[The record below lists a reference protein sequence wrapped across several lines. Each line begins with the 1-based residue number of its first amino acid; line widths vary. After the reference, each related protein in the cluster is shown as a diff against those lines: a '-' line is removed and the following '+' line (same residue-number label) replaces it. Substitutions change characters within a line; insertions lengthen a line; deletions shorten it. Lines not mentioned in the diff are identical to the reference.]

1 MATAETSPVY
11 VGIDVA
17 KDHLDIATLPA
28 GQAWRI
34 ANDPGDIDGLA
45 QSLTELEPVLIV
57 MEGTGG
63 HEHAVAAAL
72 AAIGL
77 AVAIVNP
84 RQVRDFARATGELA
98 KTDAL
103 DAAVLALFAERVRP
117 EPRALPDAAQ
127 RALEVLLSRRR
138 QLIGMLVAERN
149 RLLLADTAIQ
159 KSLAKHVRWLEKE
172 LGAVEDAV
180 AKAVEASPLWRA
192 KEDLLRSVP
201 GVGRVLASTL
211 LADLPELGHLN
222 RKEIAKL
229 VGVAPLARES
239 GRWRGQRIVW
249 GGRAEV
255 RSALYMGALVASR
268 YNGPMHVF
276 YERLLAAGKPK
287 KVALVAVMRRLLVV
301 LNAMVRDGTP
311 WSAEMAV
318 ARA

>member
-1 MATAETSPVY
+1 MATPEGPPVY

-17 KDHLDIATLPA
+17 KDHLDIATSS
-28 GQAWRI
+28 GEAWRV
-34 ANDPGDIDGLA
+34 ANDPDGIDVLA
-45 QSLTELEPVLIV
+45 PRLIEAQAALVV

-72 AAIGL
+72 AAAGL
-77 AVAIVNP
+77 AVAVVNP

-103 DAAVLALFAERVRP
+103 DAQVLALFAERVRP
-117 EPRALPDAAQ
+117 EPRALPDDAQ
-127 RALEVLLSRRR
+127 RALEARLSRRR

-149 RLLLADTAIQ
+149 RLLLADVAIQ
-159 KSLAKHVRWLEKE
+159 KSLTKHVRWLEKE
-172 LGAVEDAV
+172 LDAVEADI

-229 VGVAPLARES
+229 VGVAPLARDS
-239 GRWRGQRIVW
+239 GRHRGQRIAW

-255 RSALYMGALVASR
+255 RCALYMSALACITHNPAIGAFYRRLVA
-268 YNGPMHVF
+268 
-276 YERLLAAGKPK
+276 EGKPK
-287 KVALVAVMRRLLVV
+287 KVALVASMRKLLVV
-301 LNAMVRDGTP
+301 LNAMARDGER
-311 WSAEMAV
+311 WDGDIV
-318 ARA
+318 ATGA

>member
-1 MATAETSPVY
+1 MAVY
-11 VGIDVA
+11 IGIDVA
-17 KDHLDIATLPA
+17 KDHLDIAVLPS
-28 GQAWRI
+28 GDAWRV
-34 ANDPGDIDGLA
+34 ANSPDDIDT
-45 QSLTELEPVLIV
+45 LTARLTDLQAALVVLEA
-57 MEGTGG
+57 TGG

-72 AAIGL
+72 AAANL
-77 AVAIVNP
+77 AVAVINP

-103 DAAVLALFAERVRP
+103 DAHILALFAERVRP

-127 RALEVLLSRRR
+127 RALEALLSRRR

-149 RLLLADTAIQ
+149 RLLLADAAVQ
-159 KSLAKHVRWLEKE
+159 KSLTKHVRWLEKE

-211 LADLPELGHLN
+211 LADLPELGDLN

-229 VGVAPLARES
+229 VGVAPLARDS
-239 GRWRGQRIVW
+239 GKHRGQRIAW

-255 RSALYMGALVASR
+255 RSALYMGALACITHNPTVGGFYRRLVAR
-268 YNGPMHVF
+268 
-276 YERLLAAGKPK
+276 GKPK
-287 KVALVAVMRRLLVV
+287 KVALVAAMRKLLVV
-301 LNAMVRDGTP
+301 LNAMVRDGERWDPDIVPATP
-311 WSAEMAV
+311 
-318 ARA
+318 

>member
-1 MATAETSPVY
+1 V
-11 VGIDVA
+11 
-17 KDHLDIATLPA
+17 LPSS
-28 GQAWRI
+28 QAWRV
-34 ANDPGDIDGLA
+34 ANDPDGIDALA
-45 QSLTELEPVLIV
+45 QRLTELQAALVV

-72 AAIGL
+72 AAAGL
-77 AVAIVNP
+77 AVAVVNP
-84 RQVRDFARATGELA
+84 QFFEVAEGLQPGDRVVTSGYDTFGDFAKATGELA

-127 RALEVLLSRRR
+127 RALEALLSRRR

-149 RLLLADTAIQ
+149 RLLLADDAIQ
-159 KSLAKHVRWLEKE
+159 KSLKKHVRWLEKE

-211 LADLPELGHLN
+211 LADLPELGRLN

-229 VGVAPLARES
+229 VGVAPLARDS
-239 GRWRGQRIVW
+239 GKHRGQRIAW

-255 RSALYMGALVASR
+255 RGALYVSALACITHNPEIGAFYRRLV
-268 YNGPMHVF
+268 
-276 YERLLAAGKPK
+276 ERGKPK
-287 KVALVAVMRRLLVV
+287 EVALVAAMRKLLVV
-301 LNAMVRDGTP
+301 LNAMVRDGERWDP
-311 WSAEMAV
+311 DIVSVPA
-318 ARA
+318 